1 MQIKDKIVKASW
13 NHFEGAKNILI
24 ANIVSAVREGKVK
37 VDDSSLPQLLSFLNS
52 FFDEGY
58 HRGFNVFDRELTSA
72 LQDTPKKTVAASKK
86 N

>member
-24 ANIVSAVREGKVK
+24 ANIVAAVREGKIK
-37 VDDSSLPQLLSFLNS
+37 VDDSSMPQLLTLLGS

-58 HRGFNVFDRELTSA
+58 HRGFNVFDRELSSV
-72 LQDTPKKTVAASKK
+72 LQGGAKKPVTTSKK

>member
-1 MQIKDKIVKASW
+1 MQIKDKIIKASW

-24 ANIVSAVREGKVK
+24 TNILAAVKEGKIK
-37 VDDSSLPQLLSFLNS
+37 VDDSSLPQFLTLLNS

-58 HRGFNVFDRELTSA
+58 HRGFNVFDRELTSS
-72 LQDTPKKTVAASKK
+72 LQSTPKKPVVTSKK